1 MKRILQ
7 RLWEEDGGYVL
18 STEMLMY
25 GTVGAVGMGCAYTS
39 VRDTINAELTDVAA
53 AIGSIDQSFC
63 ISPVVGHHAFSAGSS
78 YRDTADLADAAVAG
92 GIYGGGYAA
101 GGYAAG
107 GYAGGAYAG
116 GAYDAAGAGSG
127 VTAQGERAIVCAD
140 VFGAPGDVGAIA
152 PQRGTPHPAPP
163 QTKRDRDDDKKSTSD
178 DKKRDSDH
186 KKHDSD
192 DKRSSRS
199 DESRRHGD
207 HHRHPQHDHWQHGHS
222 RHVGQ
227 PDSVRAVVPYG
238 LPYGLPHGPKG
249 VAVGDARAAYVV
261 GAPAWGFGGAAYGCA
276 PTNVLANPVYAAAL
290 YYGVPE
296 GSFNHAGWCGGAAY
310 MRPFTPG
317 YLGAYHHARTA
328 AVVDT
333 KAKWDTVNLGFAKVG
348 DDELRNLDEFE
359 GAKCLHVFGSDV
371 TDKGLG
377 YIAEMDDLESLYLV
391 GTKVTDAGLKQL
403 LKLKKL
409 RFLHLVDTK
418 ITDRGLDVV
427 EDMKELEELDVRG
440 TDVTDDG
447 LSKLAKERPGLRVVR

>member
-25 GTVGAVGMGCAYTS
+25 GTVGAVGMGCAYAS
-39 VRDTINAELTDVAA
+39 VRDAINAELTDVAA

-92 GIYGGGYAA
+92 GVYGGGYVA
-101 GGYAAG
+101 GGYAADVYSGG
-107 GYAGGAYAG
+107 GYVAGEF
-116 GAYDAAGAGSG
+116 GSG
-127 VTAQGERAIVCAD
+127 TTAHGERAVVCAD
-140 VFGAPGDVGAIA
+140 VFGAQADVGTIA

-163 QTKRDRDDDKKSTSD
+163 QTNRDRDDDKNKKSTSD

-186 KKHDSD
+186 KKHDAD
-192 DKRSSRS
+192 DKRSNRS
-199 DESRRHGD
+199 DESRRHAEP
-207 HHRHPQHDHWQHGHS
+207 HRHSQHDHWQHGHS

-276 PTNVLANPVYAAAL
+276 PTNVLANPAYAAAL

-296 GSFNHAGWCGGAAY
+296 GFFNHAAWCGGAAY
-310 MRPFTPG
+310 MRPFAPG
-317 YLGAYHHARTA
+317 YLGGRYQAHPTP
-328 AVVDT
+328 VVET
-333 KAKWDTVNLGFAKVG
+333 KTKWDTVNLGFAKVG
-348 DDELRNLDEFE
+348 DDELRHLDEFD

-377 YIAEMDDLESLYLV
+377 YIAAMDDLESLYLV

-418 ITDRGLDVV
+418 ITDRGLQVV

-440 TDVTDDG
+440 TDVTNEG
-447 LSKLAKERPGLRVVR
+447 LSKLSKERPGLRVVR